1 MWKQKAKSVCGGSTT
16 GRSYFSTKRFS
27 RLAKIVKGL
36 RGRIKRSEA
45 ADCEEKFSRI
55 QEGLRKSV
63 FEGTLELINF
73 TKKTGK
79 LNEME
84 MEWFVGEKK
93 KIIDVIKEIAI
104 RMLAVFEEHASADLN
119 DWLNRGLAIEL
130 GVVCSL
136 LPACNPIDQKG
147 TEDGS
152 KDGSESNMEV
162 NKNFEFEK
170 LFETFNRTN
179 EVCGLSL
186 VQLNQMD
193 QALSAYGFSGAIHMG
208 VTHALTDQSHMT
220 SRLACSSGMVCS
232 EKRAS

>member
-36 RGRIKRSEA
+36 RGRIERSEA

-104 RMLAVFEEHASADLN
+104 RMLAVFEEHASADLD

-130 GVVCSL
+130 VEGKRHERLSKDKRLGKLWHDITAHMLSAAYFSL
-136 LPACNPIDQKG
+136 LI
-147 TEDGS
+147 E
-152 KDGSESNMEV
+152 
-162 NKNFEFEK
+162 
-170 LFETFNRTN
+170 
-179 EVCGLSL
+179 
-186 VQLNQMD
+186 
-193 QALSAYGFSGAIHMG
+193 MG
-208 VTHALTDQSHMT
+208 
-220 SRLACSSGMVCS
+220 R
-232 EKRAS
+232 

>member
-36 RGRIKRSEA
+36 RGRIERSEA

-84 MEWFVGEKK
+84 MGK

-104 RMLAVFEEHASADLN
+104 RMLAVLRNTLRPTST
-119 DWLNRGLAIEL
+119 I
-130 GVVCSL
+130 
-136 LPACNPIDQKG
+136 
-147 TEDGS
+147 GS
-152 KDGSESNMEV
+152 
-162 NKNFEFEK
+162 
-170 LFETFNRTN
+170 
-179 EVCGLSL
+179 
-186 VQLNQMD
+186 
-193 QALSAYGFSGAIHMG
+193 
-208 VTHALTDQSHMT
+208 
-220 SRLACSSGMVCS
+220 SRPGY
-232 EKRAS
+232 